1 MNNKIIDLFAGA
13 GGLSEG
19 FRRNNFDVIAHVEM
33 DKDAANTL
41 KTREAFYYC
50 KNNNMMNIYIDYI
63 NHKITRE
70 KFYSYI
76 PEQILNKVINEEISK
91 KTLTSIFN
99 NIDDILGEDKIVGII
114 GGPPC
119 QAYSI
124 AGRSRMKDKIEND
137 PRNFLYLYYLEF
149 LKKYNPK
156 FFVFE
161 NVQGILSAKNGTI
174 FEDIKKRMMK
184 LKYNIGYKLLDS
196 NDFGVVQ
203 HRKRIIIIGY
213 KEDLN
218 LSYPKFDKFNKSY
231 NIKDLFYDLPSLKS
245 GKTNNNYKS
254 PPNKCLQDL
263 KIRDNNWNILTYNQS
278 RCLNDNDKE
287 IYKICIKNKNIK
299 YDKLPKELIKHNNKQ
314 SFLDR
319 FKVVDYDKPSHTMVA
334 HIAKDGHHYIHPDIK
349 QCRSITV
356 REAARIQSFP
366 DDYYFESSRT
376 SAYKQ
381 IGNAVP
387 VFMAEKIAKKIEE
400 SLI

>member
-19 FRRNNFDVIAHVEM
+19 FRRNNFDIIAHVEM

-63 NHKITRE
+63 NHKISRE
-70 KFYSYI
+70 QFYSYI
-76 PEQILNKVINEEISK
+76 PEQVLNKVINKEISK
-91 KTLTSIFN
+91 TTLATIFN
-99 NIDDILGEDKIVGII
+99 NIDDILGDNEILGII

-119 QAYSI
+119 QAYSL
-124 AGRSRMKDKIEND
+124 AGRSRMKDKIAND

-149 LKKYNPK
+149 IKKYNPK

-161 NVQGILSAKNGTI
+161 NVQGILSAKQGII
-174 FEDIKKRMMK
+174 FEDIKKRMKK

-218 LSYPKFDKFNKSY
+218 INYPEFDKFDKSY
-231 NIKDLFYDLPSLKS
+231 NIKDLFYDLPSLKN
-245 GKTNNNYKS
+245 GETNNKYKLPS
-254 PPNKCLQDL
+254 NKCLQDL
-263 KIRDNNWNILTYNQS
+263 KIRDDNWNVLTYNQS
-278 RCLNDNDKE
+278 RPLNDNDKE

-299 YDKLPKELIKHNNKQ
+299 YDKLPKNLIKHNNKQ

-334 HIAKDGHHYIHPDIK
+334 HISKDGHHYIHPDIK
-349 QCRSITV
+349 QCRSLTV

-387 VFMAEKIAKKIEE
+387 VFMAEQIAKKIEE